1 MTLGEFQHAI
11 EEWIPPATA
20 WEGDN
25 VGIQVGR
32 SDVTITNILLA
43 LDATIAIARE
53 ARTRKANLI
62 ITHHPLFFYP
72 LRSLTPKSRSGEI
85 ALYLAEH
92 NINLYSAHTNLDHV
106 DGGVSHTMASLL
118 GLKNVRAL
126 SPLTGTLAKVA
137 VFVPTSHL
145 EKVATA
151 MHDAGG
157 GKFTKYEECS
167 FRTEGVG
174 TFKGTEN
181 AKPFIGMRGV
191 LERAPETR
199 LEMLVE
205 TWNLGR
211 VIDAMMKAHPY
222 EELAYDVYRLENKS
236 RMFGLGAIG
245 ELPKQIPV
253 RDLLSAVKK
262 KLGSPN
268 VRFNGELSHKVK
280 RVAVCGGAGMGI
292 LGEAVKQGADAFITA
307 DVKYHSFQEAEGNIC
322 LIDAGHFETERHVL
336 PILERRI
343 KTIVRQKKS
352 SSKIYIT
359 TTNTNPVSYF

>member
-11 EEWIPPATA
+11 EEWIPPATS

-32 SDVTITNILLA
+32 PDATITNILLA
-43 LDATIAIARE
+43 LDATVAIARE
-53 ARTRKANLI
+53 ANTRKANLI
-62 ITHHPLFFYP
+62 ITHHPLFFHP
-72 LRSLTPKSRSGEI
+72 VRSLTPKSRAGEI

-106 DGGVSHTMASLL
+106 DGGVSHAMASLL

-145 EKVATA
+145 ENVAHA

-167 FRTEGVG
+167 FRTDGVG

-181 AKPFIGMRGV
+181 AKPFIGTQGV
-191 LERAPETR
+191 LERTPETK

-205 TWNLGR
+205 TWNLDR

-222 EELAYDVYRLENKS
+222 EELAYDIYRLENKS

-245 ELPKQIPV
+245 ELTKPIPV
-253 RDLLSAVKK
+253 RDLLTMVKK
-262 KLGSPN
+262 KLGSPA
-268 VRFNGELSHKVK
+268 VRFSSEMTRKVK
-280 RVAVCGGAGMGI
+280 RVAVCGGAGSGI
-292 LGEAVKQGADAFITA
+292 LGEAVKQEADAFITA
-307 DVKYHSFQEAEGNIC
+307 DIKYHSFQEAEGNIC

-336 PILERRI
+336 PVLEKRV
-343 KTIVRQKKS
+343 KAIVRQRRS
-352 SSKIYIT
+352 SSNIFIS
-359 TTNTNPVSYF
+359 TTNTNPISYF

>member
-1 MTLGEFQHAI
+1 MTLGEFQNAI
-11 EEWIPPATA
+11 EEWIPPATS

-32 SDVTITNILLA
+32 PDATISNILLA
-43 LDATIAIARE
+43 LDATISIARE

-62 ITHHPLFFYP
+62 ITHHPLFFHP
-72 LRSLTPKSRSGEI
+72 LRSLTPESRVGEI

-106 DGGVSHTMASLL
+106 DGGVSHEMASVL
-118 GLKNVRAL
+118 GLHNVRAL
-126 SPLTGTLAKVA
+126 SPLKGTMAKVA

-145 EKVATA
+145 EKVARS

-167 FRTEGVG
+167 FRTDGVG
-174 TFKGTEN
+174 TFKGKEN
-181 AKPFIGMRGV
+181 AKPFIGTQGV
-191 LERAPETR
+191 LERTPETK

-205 TWNLGR
+205 TWNLDR

-245 ELPKQIPV
+245 ELPNPIPV
-253 RDLLSAVKK
+253 RELLSLVKK
-262 KLGSPN
+262 KLGTPA
-268 VRFNGELSHKVK
+268 VRFGGEMPRKVK
-280 RVAVCGGAGMGI
+280 RVAVCGGAGSAI

-307 DVKYHSFQEAEGNIC
+307 DIKYHSFQATEGNIC

-336 PILERRI
+336 PVLEKRV
-343 KTIVRQKKS
+343 KAIVRQRKGS
-352 SSKIYIT
+352 SNIFIST
-359 TTNTNPVSYF
+359 TGTNPVSYF